1 MFVQFFACVVL
12 LALYVVV
19 CAMLCVLLC
28 LLFVVVCVMLW
39 LFSYAVL
46 RVCCAVFG
54 CCDCFVWWRV
64 VMFCVAIC
72 CLMLLWLCFVLRVH
86 VFVFVSVVLLDRGV
100 FDWCFVF
107 VACDG
112 LFWL

>member
-1 MFVQFFACVVL
+1 MFVVSWLLSACD
-12 LALYVVV
+12 VVV
-19 CAMLCVLLC
+19 VFLC
-28 LLFVVVCVMLW
+28 
-39 LFSYAVL
+39 SGL

-72 CLMLLWLCFVLRVH
+72 CLMLLWLCFVCSRVCVCVVVS
-86 VFVFVSVVLLDRGV
+86 VFVVIVVV
-100 FDWCFVF
+100 CVF